1 MKDNLNH
8 FGNRLIAVDL
18 PNEKEEAFQDRPIVY
33 VKTFP
38 LDERKEFLLILSS
51 LKASERCKTFSD
63 CKLLQE
69 TAYQMERYH
78 LAFHELSVRF
88 QKWKK
93 VISITWGSSIIV
105 AVVLTVLLVLT
116 IVRP

>member
-51 LKASERCKTFSD
+51 LKASERCK
-63 CKLLQE
+63 LLQE